1 MIQIAICDD
10 QPIHLRKLEKMV
22 REICLYRIPEKFDC
36 RTCDGFYSAED
47 VIEFLKKNM
56 INILFLDIELDGMNG
71 FELASILNKEFPEVI
86 IIFVSAYENY
96 VYSAFEYAPFRF
108 LRKTHL
114 KEELEPST
122 VAKFAL
128 LAAIDS
134 LMSMN
139 KAIEIKTANGKYEV
153 RLADII
159 YFESEKNYLVA
170 NLIGNKQY
178 RFRNT
183 ISGIFEQ
190 LKDDDFYKIHQAY
203 VINLAN
209 IKRISGYSEVIMCN
223 GVTLPISSRNAPGFK
238 KAYMDYTNRR
248 IAK

>member
-22 REICLYRIPEKFDC
+22 REICLYRISEKFDC

-108 LRKTHL
+108 LRKAHL
-114 KEELEPST
+114 KKELEP
-122 VAKFAL
+122 AL
-128 LAAIDS
+128 IAAVDT
-134 LMSMN
+134 LMSIN
-139 KAIEIKTANGKYEV
+139 KKMALKTSDGTFET

-159 YFESEKNYLVA
+159 YFESEKNYLIAHLV
-170 NLIGNKQY
+170 GNKAY
-178 RFRNT
+178 RFRDT
-183 ISGIFEQ
+183 ITGIIEELQ
-190 LKDDDFYKIHQAY
+190 NDDFYKIHQAY

-209 IKRISGYSEVIMCN
+209 IRRISGYSEVLMCN